1 MLFFSRRT
9 TRGFDDTQEERED
22 RIVQKERWFL
32 RLWRRYYR
40 YSSNF
45 LLRFLL
51 VLIVGE
57 KTPTTSH
64 VNTLYTKVKFYS
76 LERKSHETEV
86 EEAKN
91 LFN

>member
-1 MLFFSRRT
+1 MIRKKNGKIASFKKNVDFCACEEDIIVIRRISS
-9 TRGFDDTQEERED
+9 F
-22 RIVQKERWFL
+22 ISSS
-32 RLWRRYYR
+32 
-40 YSSNF
+40 YSSF
-45 LLRFLL
+45 
-51 VLIVGE
+51 GE

-64 VNTLYTKVKFYS
+64 VNTLYTKVKFYP